1 MALALILV
9 PKNIGNVSEK
19 DTNTTELFSWI
30 LCVLRSFNPSLSNI
44 SIFREFC
51 CPGNP
56 VSCWLIHCFCVR
68 WWLGNQPR
76 SMLAGSGLVAALPG
90 WKLSSDNI
98 NLAQIEK
105 EWASLRRRLE
115 CLSHIKTNIPG
126 LGHFSWE
133 LSSDRISKTLIL
145 QKVIKLGCC
154 SYNTKGLLKL
164 SDWVSK
170 LSDQKMFLFGE
181 YSLYLVCYRMCTWV

>member
-9 PKNIGNVSEK
+9 PKNIGNVSVK

-30 LCVLRSFNPSLSNI
+30 LCVLRFFNPSLSNI
-44 SIFREFC
+44 SILWEFC
-51 CPGNP
+51 CPWNP
-56 VSCWLIHCFCVR
+56 VSSWLIHCFCVCWR
-68 WWLGNQPR
+68 LGNQPR
-76 SMLAGSGLVAALPG
+76 SLLAGSGLVAALPG
-90 WKLSSDNI
+90 WKLSSDTI

-115 CLSHIKTNIPG
+115 SLSHIKTNIPG

-133 LSSDRISKTLIL
+133 LSSDQISKTLIL

-170 LSDQKMFLFGE
+170 LSDQKVFLFGE
-181 YSLYLVCYRMCTWV
+181 YSLCLVPYRMCTWV